1 LAKPTT
7 DKAAWWEK
15 NLPPTLSSLRHKLGQ
30 KAKQEP
36 RFRFYTLYGHI
47 SRNDTLEAAWA
58 RVRANKGA
66 PGVDGVS
73 IEAIEASEG
82 GAEAFLMEIQ
92 KALRTRSYQPQPVRR
107 VWIPKPSGEMR
118 PLGIP
123 TVRDRVV
130 QMATL
135 VILEPIFEADFEEC
149 SFGFRPGRSA
159 HDALEEVRRQLDK
172 GLCAVYDADL
182 KGYFDSIPHDKLM
195 ACLRMRISDRQVLKL
210 IRMWLKAPVIEPKS
224 KKGRGGGGA
233 APRPK
238 KGTPQGGV
246 ISPLLANIYLHW
258 FDKVFQK
265 GDGPAQWARAR
276 LVRYADDFVVLAH
289 HIDQRITG
297 WIEAKIEGWLGLEI
311 NRDKT
316 RVVTL
321 RQVGE
326 SLDFLGYTF
335 RYDRD
340 RQGRGHRYLNPM
352 PSKKALAREREKL
365 REMTSARV
373 CFKPIPMLIDEIN
386 AHLRGWSNYF
396 AWGYPRKAFREI
408 NRYVR
413 QRLYHHLSRRSQ
425 RPWRPPPGTTY
436 YAQLER
442 MGLIYL

>member
-1 LAKPTT
+1 
-7 DKAAWWEK
+7 
-15 NLPPTLSSLRHKLGQ
+15 
-30 KAKQEP
+30 
-36 RFRFYTLYGHI
+36 
-47 SRNDTLEAAWA
+47 
-58 RVRANKGA
+58 
-66 PGVDGVS
+66 
-73 IEAIEASEG
+73 
-82 GAEAFLMEIQ
+82 M
-92 KALRTRSYQPQPVRR
+92 
-107 VWIPKPSGEMR
+107 
-118 PLGIP
+118 
-123 TVRDRVV
+123 
-130 QMATL
+130 
-135 VILEPIFEADFEEC
+135 
-149 SFGFRPGRSA
+149 
-159 HDALEEVRRQLDK
+159 
-172 GLCAVYDADL
+172 YDADL
-182 KGYFDSIPHDKLM
+182 KGYFDSIPHDKLI
-195 ACLRMRISDRQVLKL
+195 ACLRRRVSDRQVLKL
-210 IRMWLKAPVIEPKS
+210 IRMWLKAPVVEPKG

-238 KGTPQGGV
+238 QGTPQRGV

-276 LVRYADDFVVLAH
+276 LIRYADDFVVLAH

-297 WIEAKIEGWLGLEI
+297 WIEAKIEGWLALEI

-321 RQVGE
+321 RRVGE

-340 RQGRGHRYLNPM
+340 RQGRGHHYLNPM
-352 PSKKALAREREKL
+352 PSKKALARERE
-365 REMTSARV
+365 MTSARV
-373 CFKPIPMLIDEIN
+373 CFKPIPTLIGEIN

-436 YAQLER
+436 YAQLEG
-442 MGLIYL
+442 MGLMYL